1 MIAGTPEGAPAMN
14 ATGTITM
21 TMREVDRLKVIEA
34 VTDGRLKPGQAAGRL
49 GLSVRQVERLVRRY
63 RAAGVAGLVSGK
75 RGRPG
80 NHQLRPG
87 KAQRALALI
96 RERYADFGPT
106 LACEKLRECHGIE
119 LAVETV
125 RTLMRAAG
133 LWIPRKERP
142 PKVYQPRNR
151 RACLGE
157 LIQIDGSDH
166 RWFEQRAPAC
176 TLLVFI
182 DDATSRL
189 MALHFTAT
197 ESTFSYFEALSKYLG
212 AHGKP
217 VAFYSDKA
225 SVFYVKD
232 RSATAGKGVT
242 QFGRALY
249 ELNIDAFCANSSQ
262 AKGRVERAN
271 QTLQDRLVKELRLR
285 GIGTREA
292 ANAYAPSFIADF
304 NRRFGKPP
312 KSDHNAHRT
321 LRVDEDLRQI
331 LTYRVPRKVTNSLTV
346 QYDRVMYLLEDTAA
360 NRRLIHEYVEVVEY
374 PDGVIEVQADGM
386 VLPHTEYDRITKL
399 DQGAEIDNKR
409 LASAL
414 EVARQVQSIRDDRRA
429 AGSPSRTHIGEV
441 VRAKKALVGL
451 KKQRAIGVADL
462 NQAILEVSEKEM
474 RERGAAAPPHPKNI
488 NKDKDKAKPD
498 ICI

>member
-1 MIAGTPEGAPAMN
+1 MN

-21 TMREVDRLKVIEA
+21 TMREVDRFKVIQA
-34 VTDGRLKPGQAAGRL
+34 VTEARLKPGQAAERL

-63 RAAGVAGLVSGK
+63 QAAGVAGLVSGK
-75 RGRPG
+75 RGRPS
-80 NHQLRPG
+80 NHQLPAG
-87 KAQRALALI
+87 KSQRALALI

-106 LACEKLRECHGIE
+106 LACEKLRECHGID

-125 RTLMRAAG
+125 RTLMVACG
-133 LWIPRKERP
+133 LWIPRKQRP

-166 RWFEQRAPAC
+166 RWFEERAPAC

-182 DDATSRL
+182 DDATGRL

-212 AHGKP
+212 VHGKP

-225 SVFYVKD
+225 SVFYVKK
-232 RSATAGKGVT
+232 RSETAGKGVT

-249 ELNIDAFCANSSQ
+249 ELNVDAFCANTSQ

-271 QTLQDRLVKELRLR
+271 LTLQDRLVKELRLR
-285 GIGTREA
+285 GISTWEA

-312 KSDHNAHRT
+312 RSDYNAHRP
-321 LRVDEDLRQI
+321 LRADEDLRQI
-331 LTYRVPRKVTNSLTV
+331 LAYRVARKVSNALTV
-346 QYDRVMYLLEDTAA
+346 QYDRVMYLLDDTAQ
-360 NRRLIHEYVEVVEY
+360 NRSLVHEYVEVVEY
-374 PDGVIEVQADGM
+374 PDGVIEVQANG
-386 VLPHTEYDRITKL
+386 VALPCRQYDRITRI
-399 DQGAEIDNKR
+399 DQGAEVENKR
-409 LASAL
+409 LAAVL
-414 EVARQVQSIRDDRRA
+414 EVARRVQAIRDDRRA
-429 AGSPSRTHIGEV
+429 SGSPSRTHCGEE
-441 VRAKKALVGL
+441 VRAKKALNGL
-451 KKQRAIGVADL
+451 KKQRAIEVADI
-462 NQAILEVSEKEM
+462 NEATLEVSAKAM
-474 RERGAAAPPHPKNI
+474 RGRGAAAPPHPQTI
-488 NKDKDKAKPD
+488 NKDKAKPRHPD
-498 ICI
+498 ISI